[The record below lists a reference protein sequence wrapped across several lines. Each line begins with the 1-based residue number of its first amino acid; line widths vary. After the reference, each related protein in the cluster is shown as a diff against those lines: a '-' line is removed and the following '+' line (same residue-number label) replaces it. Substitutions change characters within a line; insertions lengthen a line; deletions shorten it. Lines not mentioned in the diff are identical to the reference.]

1 MRGFLFAALTFLALA
16 GPASAQQVADAPG
29 GDLRVLDKLTGV
41 VTDMSLRR
49 GETGRLGYLRV
60 TLNACR
66 YPADNP
72 SGDAYAALDVY
83 YQAEPEPA
91 FSGWMLASAPALH
104 AMDHPRYDV
113 WVLRCMT
120 S

>member
-1 MRGFLFAALTFLALA
+1 MRGIL
-16 GPASAQQVADAPG
+16 PASLLSVALVGTAAAQDVADARG

-49 GETGRLGYLRV
+49 GETGQLGYLRV

-66 YPADNP
+66 YPSANP
-72 SGDAYAALDVY
+72 SGDAFAEVEVY
-83 YQAEPEPA
+83 YQAEPDPA

>member
-1 MRGFLFAALTFLALA
+1 MRGFLGAVLTCIVMAGAAV
-16 GPASAQQVADAPG
+16 AQEVADAPG

-41 VTDMSLRR
+41 VTDMALRR

-72 SGDAYAALDVY
+72 SGDAFAEIDVY
-83 YQAEPEPA
+83 YQANPDPA